1 MASPLQPAK
10 PTVNLATDGKRVSK
24 IRRDPPPVVRETVIP
39 DRDESDRR
47 SAAIGIIV
55 FTLAVVAVI
64 FALGSWAGWS
74 PSDYTVRVKMH

>member
-10 PTVNLATDGKRVSK
+10 PTVNLATDAKRVSK

-55 FTLAVVAVI
+55 FTLAVVAVV